1 MLFQPHIPTENCNIV
16 IIYYEK
22 IYISIYKKSLS
33 STPKTF
39 QWKHPM
45 TDVALQTWQMGPQM
59 SSSEDRGFPRSLASV
74 LLKCVRH
81 TLDICV
87 TKITVYRMV
96 LFNFMFS
103 CEWNDTSC
111 PGNSVWVELFQQ
123 VVTPA
128 PPSLKAPVQEE
139 QDLGIHE
146 ESRYR
151 RQESPEWVA
160 ISQRAFWK

>member
-45 TDVALQTWQMGPQM
+45 TDVALYTWQMGPQM
-59 SSSEDRGFPRSLASV
+59 SSSEDRGFPRPLASV
-74 LLKCVRH
+74 LLRCVRC

-87 TKITVYRMV
+87 TKIAVYRVV
-96 LFNFMFS
+96 LFNFMFPS
-103 CEWNDTSC
+103 EWNGTSC
-111 PGNSVWVELFQQ
+111 PGHSVWLELFQQ
-123 VVTPA
+123 AVTPA
-128 PPSLKAPVQEE
+128 LPSLKAPVQEE
-139 QDLGIHE
+139 QDLRIYE
-146 ESRYR
+146 ESCYR

-160 ISQRAFWK
+160 ISRRAFWK